1 MATRLVNID
10 RETPRLLPP
19 DLREWVPAN
28 PLAHFILDAVETIE
42 VSAFK
47 VNGRGTGDAQYPPS
61 MLLGLL
67 VCSYATGVFSS
78 RRIEQSSYDNVAV
91 RLLHRPARAWPKK
104 CVTG

>member
-10 RETPRLLPP
+10 RETPLLLPP

-47 VNGRGTGDAQYPPS
+47 VNGPW
-61 MLLGLL
+61 
-67 VCSYATGVFSS
+67 
-78 RRIEQSSYDNVAV
+78 
-91 RLLHRPARAWPKK
+91 HR
-104 CVTG
+104 